1 MTDTSTGREVAYAVV
16 EVADTDALGTFL
28 ADVIGLAAGPDTA
41 DGAKTWTN
49 DRAAHRI
56 IATGGPSN
64 DLVALGVE
72 IDADSFDA
80 AVAQLQTAG
89 FDTSELPELATLRRV
104 ERLARTD
111 APWGSPVE
119 LVAGLTRAT
128 DEPELPLMPG
138 GFLTKGQGFGH
149 AVIGT
154 MAFDE
159 SIRFLTE
166 GLGMAQSDWMETEI
180 APGIPLEVQFF
191 HCNPR
196 HHSIALARAPFEL
209 PQRLHHLMVEA
220 KTDDEVG
227 AAFDR
232 AYDAGLS
239 IPNGLGR
246 HDNDRM
252 FSFYVQSP
260 AGFLVEV
267 GTGGRPITQ
276 PWTESRRYD
285 RMSEWGHQ
293 PVAPR
298 S

>member
-1 MTDTSTGREVAYAVV
+1 MSDQPINREVAYAVV
-16 EVADTDALGTFL
+16 EVADVAALGSFFT
-28 ADVIGLAAGPDTA
+28 DVIGLVAGPDTA
-41 DGAKTWTN
+41 DGAATWTN
-49 DRAAHRI
+49 DRAVRRI
-56 IATGGPSN
+56 IATEGPSN

-72 IDADSFDA
+72 VGADDFDD
-80 AVAQLQTAG
+80 AVAQLHAAG
-89 FDTSELPELATLRRV
+89 FEAVEVPELAASRRV
-104 ERLARTD
+104 ARLARTD
-111 APWGSPVE
+111 APWGAPVE
-119 LVAGLTRAT
+119 LVTGLERSAN
-128 DEPELPLMPG
+128 EPELPLMPG
-138 GFLTKGQGFGH
+138 GFLTEGQGFGH
-149 AVIGT
+149 AVVAT

-159 SIRFLTE
+159 SIRFVTE
-166 GLGMAQSDWMETEI
+166 GLGMHQSDWMETEI

-196 HHSIALARAPFEL
+196 HHSIALAKAPFEL
-209 PQRLHHLMVEA
+209 PQRLHHVMVEA
-220 KTDDEVG
+220 NTDDQVG

-232 AYDAGLS
+232 AFNAGLN

-252 FSFYVQSP
+252 FSFYVESP

-293 PVAPR
+293 PVPPR
-298 S
+298 N